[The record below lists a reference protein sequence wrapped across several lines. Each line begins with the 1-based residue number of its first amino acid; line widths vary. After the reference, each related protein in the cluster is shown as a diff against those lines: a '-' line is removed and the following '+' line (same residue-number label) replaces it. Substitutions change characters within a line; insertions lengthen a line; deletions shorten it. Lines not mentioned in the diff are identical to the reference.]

1 MSETQLNREFEERD
15 IQRMRNI
22 ISGNTAE
29 RTRVQAGYEKQ
40 NIKHTEG
47 DIWEEMVNN
56 GLLKVV

>member
-29 RTRVQAGYEKQ
+29 RT
-40 NIKHTEG
+40 
-47 DIWEEMVNN
+47 
-56 GLLKVV
+56 GL